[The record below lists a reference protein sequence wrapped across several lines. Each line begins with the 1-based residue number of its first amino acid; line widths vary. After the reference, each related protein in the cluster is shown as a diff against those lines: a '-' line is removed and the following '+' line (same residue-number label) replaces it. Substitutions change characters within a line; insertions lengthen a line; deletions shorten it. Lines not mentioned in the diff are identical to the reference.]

1 MNGIFYGIG
10 VGPGDPDLLTVK
22 AVKVLAQVDVLA
34 IPESTKEG
42 GSVAY
47 DIAKPHLKSDV
58 STLSLTFPMI
68 KDEVARQKFRY
79 ENAMLIKEQI
89 EAGKNVAFL
98 TLGDPLLYSTYI
110 YLLDYL
116 KDSGIEIVTVPGIY
130 SFSAISSVANLP
142 IVKGDESLALIS
154 SFDKSDWSHL
164 NQFDTIV
171 CMKISSY
178 NEALYNVLKND
189 GTYSMLLTTNA
200 GKTTQYSSTDIE
212 ELTHKLH
219 YFTTVILTKINT

>member
-22 AVKVLAQVDVLA
+22 AVKVLAHVDVLA

-47 DIAKPHLKSDV
+47 DIAKPHLKTNV
-58 STLSLTFPMI
+58 SILSLTFPMI
-68 KDEVARQKFRY
+68 KEEEARQKFRF

-110 YLLDYL
+110 YLLEYL
-116 KDSGIEIVTVPGIY
+116 KDSGIEIISIPGIY
-130 SFSAISSVANLP
+130 SFSAISSSSNLP
-142 IVKGDESLALIS
+142 VVKGDEGLALIS
-154 SFDKSDWSHL
+154 SFEKSDWSHL
-164 NQFDTIV
+164 QHFDTIV

-178 NEALYNVLKND
+178 ASELYNVLRNNSS
-189 GTYSMLLTTNA
+189 YSMLLTTNA
-200 GKTTQYSSTDIE
+200 GKSTQYSTTNID
-212 ELTHKLH
+212 ELTQKLH
-219 YFTTVILTKINT
+219 YFTTVILTKK